1 MWDYFVFKIKI
12 VWTAGWDG
20 FMIPFIGDVP
30 TKMPRGALDVSV
42 FRKDAIHHVTFNY
55 VELVS

>member
-1 MWDYFVFKIKI
+1 
-12 VWTAGWDG
+12 
-20 FMIPFIGDVP
+20 MIPFIGGVP

-42 FRKDAIHHVTFNY
+42 LRKDAIHHVTFNY

>member
-1 MWDYFVFKIKI
+1 
-12 VWTAGWDG
+12 
-20 FMIPFIGDVP
+20 MILFIGGVP
-30 TKMPRGALDVSV
+30 TKMPRGAIGVSE